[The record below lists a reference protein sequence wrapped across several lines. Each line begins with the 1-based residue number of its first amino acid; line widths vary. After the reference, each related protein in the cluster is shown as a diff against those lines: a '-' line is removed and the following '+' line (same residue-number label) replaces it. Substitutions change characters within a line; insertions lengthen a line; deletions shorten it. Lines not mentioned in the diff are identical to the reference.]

1 MTEASDDT
9 TGSDET
15 VTAEG
20 CPMHQSSTTGV
31 KKHKLSARDIMDNSA
46 MFMVAGYETT
56 KYTLA
61 YTSYLLAI
69 NPDIQMKLQSEIDD
83 YFEEKPVRSSV

>member
-1 MTEASDDT
+1 MIEASDDT

-20 CPMHQSSTTGV
+20 CPMHQSSTTGA
-31 KKHKLSARDIMDNSA
+31 KKHKLSAREIMDNSA
-46 MFMVAGYETT
+46 TFLIAGYETT
-56 KYTLA
+56 KTTLA

-83 YFEEKPVRSSV
+83 FFEEKPVRSV

>member
-1 MTEASDDT
+1 MIEASDDT

-20 CPMHQSSTTGV
+20 CPMHQSSTTGA
-31 KKHKLSARDIMDNSA
+31 KKHKLSAREIMDNSA
-46 MFMVAGYETT
+46 TFLIAGYETT
-56 KYTLA
+56 KTTLA

-69 NPDIQMKLQSEIDD
+69 NPYIQMKLHSEIDD
-83 YFEEKPVRSSV
+83 FFEEKPVRSV

>member
-1 MTEASDDT
+1 MIEASDDT

-20 CPMHQSSTTGV
+20 CPMHQSSTTGA
-31 KKHKLSARDIMDNSA
+31 KKYKLSVRELMDNSA
-46 MFMVAGYETT
+46 MLLIAGYDTT
-56 KYTLA
+56 KNALA

-69 NPDIQMKLQSEIDD
+69 NPEIQVIFQSEIDNF
-83 YFEEKPVRSSV
+83 FEENL